1 VHGGIKNSFGK
12 QPAINKQPLMLHR
25 WQFPTKEKN
34 DLSLNATAIAFFCTG
49 TFCSGTFCSGADG

>member
-25 WQFPTKEKN
+25 WQFTTKEKN
-34 DLSLNATAIAFFCTG
+34 DLSLNATAIAFCCT
-49 TFCSGTFCSGADG
+49 GTFCSGADG